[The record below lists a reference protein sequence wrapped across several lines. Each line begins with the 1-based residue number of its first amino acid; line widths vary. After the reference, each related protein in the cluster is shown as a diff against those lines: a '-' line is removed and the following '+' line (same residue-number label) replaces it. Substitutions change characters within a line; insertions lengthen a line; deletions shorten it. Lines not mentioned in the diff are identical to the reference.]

1 MRRCPRSRK
10 GQAVPTR
17 WIKTLDAVLQMR
29 QQQAQA
35 AQQQQMVDAAPA
47 ISSLVKPMMQGA
59 RA

>member
-1 MRRCPRSRK
+1 MPEIAQ

>member
-1 MRRCPRSRK
+1 
-10 GQAVPTR
+10 VPTR